1 MPSKDTKKMK
11 KKQATPKKSISEE
24 EDEEITT
31 TTNTTTTIEKEKVD
45 QEDNDNKKRK
55 RTSTTPKKSNKKE
68 QLKEEDE
75 QQEENEEN
83 NENEE
88 NVTKE
93 VDNEEEEDDDEIPT
107 TTKKTK
113 REPGLENELTKTEL
127 SNIIQT
133 LLKSKVTLL
142 KQSSSKTSKKFIE
155 ETETKRDVKSRE
167 KLKKKLLERFHVKPL
182 LSDIPKETELK
193 GIATQG
199 VIKLINMVLQ
209 KKRELK
215 K

>member
-24 EDEEITT
+24 EEEEITT
-31 TTNTTTTIEKEKVD
+31 TTNTTTIEKEKVD
-45 QEDNDNKKRK
+45 QDNNDNKKRK

-75 QQEENEEN
+75 QEENEEN
-83 NENEE
+83 EENKEEE

-93 VDNEEEEDDDEIPT
+93 VDNEEEDDEIPT